1 MLRPLLSC
9 GLFLLTY
16 ISISA
21 QHNISGRVMDEN
33 DQALNYAT
41 VALLNPEDSLLK
53 YFGVTN
59 AKGEYQIKSIKAG
72 TYLIQFSFVGMQ
84 TAYEQL
90 DIPLVSGEEMGDK
103 QLQAATLAEVIVE
116 AELIPVRFNNDTLEY
131 DVRAFKTRPGAA
143 AEEVLKQLPG
153 VEVDNSG
160 NIKAEGEDVVKVLV
174 DGKEFFDDDP
184 KVATK
189 NLPAKALSKVQVID
203 RKTEEAVFSGIDDGI
218 REKTINLKL
227 KEDHKK
233 GYFGDLAAGV
243 GTEETYQLEGKLF
256 RFTPKTQ
263 HSLLGMYNNIN
274 QFGFTNKDN
283 QQFGQNNKG
292 TNEALAGG
300 INLSYNPT
308 SQNRYFASYLGNRRV
323 KDLMEEIHTENFLA
337 NGTYEQEQEIA
348 ASDIDRPHRLNFG
361 LRHNFSKQQRL
372 IIDGRMNASTS
383 DVLSQNLTHS
393 KQEGQTVNTLDNH
406 TIDAS
411 DAFSYWTKATFIAK
425 FNGDKTQLKTEV
437 GGIYNQNANRL
448 DWTNR
453 TQFFDPLSE
462 LLLQQFQTN
471 KIDRSLFYI
480 EPSFL
485 QKLNAAWSVSFG
497 TRIGLDDKGLN
508 RREATMNDFREFEEL
523 DIPSFGTRQ
532 RFVWP
537 TFVVNRVGKKSQ
549 LNMRMILV
557 VNQFQRLQGDLSLH
571 KRRYHYF
578 APNLNYQN
586 EYRSGR
592 RLNLRYSSSVN
603 MPTPEQLIPIENA
616 INQLNIIKG
625 NTNLE
630 PEFRHIAN
638 ARWTLF
644 DQFSFTSFSAN
655 LSGIYTEN
663 KIRWTQT
670 ISDDLVKVSSP
681 INVENDLSFN
691 GKVEFSTPLRSLG
704 FNLSF
709 HAIENWNRS
718 IVFINEQQNINTNLT
733 HGLNLA
739 LQNRKNEILSLRLS
753 AAVSL
758 TDSKFSLAA
767 DQNNIF
773 YNTTYAGELRYTP
786 NRKWNF
792 ETRANIVNYNAQ
804 SFEEAVSVPLLSAN
818 VSYFFMAA
826 EKGSLTLS
834 AFDILNQYTG
844 LQRVS
849 ETNFLMQRQW
859 NTLTQYLMLTF
870 NIRFR

>member
-1 MLRPLLSC
+1 MLRSILTC
-9 GLFLLTY
+9 GLLLLIYSSTL
-16 ISISA
+16 A
-21 QHNISGRVMDEN
+21 QHSISGRVIDED
-33 DQALNYAT
+33 DQVLNYAT

-59 AKGEYQIKSIKAG
+59 AKGAYQIKNIKKG

-84 TAYEQL
+84 TAYDLLE
-90 DIPLVSGEEMGDK
+90 IPLASGEAMGDK
-103 QLQAATLAEVIVE
+103 QLQVAVLAEVIVE

-143 AEEVLKQLPG
+143 VEEVLKQLPG
-153 VEVDNSG
+153 VEVDNGG

-184 KVATK
+184 KIATK

-227 KEDHKK
+227 KADHKK
-233 GYFGDLAAGV
+233 GYFGDLTAGV
-243 GTEETYQLEGKLF
+243 GTDETYQLEGKLF

-283 QQFGQNNKG
+283 QQFGQHNKG
-292 TNEALAGG
+292 TNEVLAGG
-300 INLSYNPT
+300 VNLSYNPT
-308 SQNRYFASYLGNRRV
+308 NQNRYFASYLGNRRV
-323 KDLMEEIHTENFLA
+323 KDLMEEVHTENFLA
-337 NGTYEQEQEIA
+337 NGTYEQEQEIE

-372 IIDGRMNASTS
+372 IIDGRLNASTS
-383 DVLSQNLTHS
+383 DVLSQALTHS
-393 KQEGQTVNTLDNH
+393 SQAGQFINTLNNN

-411 DAFSYWTKATFIAK
+411 DAFFYWTKATFIAK
-425 FNGDKTQLKTEV
+425 FNEDKTQLKTEV
-437 GGIYNQNANRL
+437 GGIYDHNANRL

-453 TQFFDPLSE
+453 AQFFDPLSE
-462 LLLQQFQTN
+462 ALLQQFQTN
-471 KIDRSLFYI
+471 EINKSLFYA

-485 QKLNAAWSVSFG
+485 QKLNANWSVSLG
-497 TRIGLDDKGLN
+497 ARIGVDDKGLN
-508 RREATMNDFREFEEL
+508 RREATMNDSKEFEEL
-523 DIPSFGTRQ
+523 NIPSFDTRQ
-532 RFVWP
+532 QFLWP
-537 TFVVNRVGKKSQ
+537 TLVVNRVGKKSQ
-549 LNMRMILV
+549 LNMRMVLV
-557 VNQFQRLQGDLSLH
+557 VNQFEKLQDALSLQ
-571 KRRYHYF
+571 KRKYHYF
-578 APNLNYQN
+578 TPNLNYQN

-592 RLNLRYSSSVN
+592 RLNLRYSSAVN
-603 MPTPEQLIPIENA
+603 MPNPEQLIPIENA
-616 INQLNIIKG
+616 INQLNIVKG

-630 PEFRHIAN
+630 PEFRHSAN

-655 LSGIYTEN
+655 LSGTYTEN
-663 KIRWTQT
+663 KIRWAQT
-670 ISDDLVKVSSP
+670 INDDLVKVSSP
-681 INVENDLSFN
+681 VNVDNDLTFN

-709 HAIENWNRS
+709 HASENWNRS
-718 IVFINEQQNINTNLT
+718 LVFINEQQNINTNLT

-739 LQNRKNEILSLRLS
+739 LQNRKNEVFSLRLS

-758 TDSKFSLAA
+758 TDSKFSLAD

-773 YNTTYAGELRYTP
+773 YNTTYAGDLRYTP

-792 ETRANIVNYNAQ
+792 ETRATIINYNAQ
-804 SFEEAVSVPLLSAN
+804 SFDEAVSVPLLSAN
-818 VSYFFMAA
+818 VSYFFLAA

-844 LQRVS
+844 LQRIS

-859 NTLTQYLMLTF
+859 NTLTQYFMLTF